1 MVMSSVVDA
10 PVASY
15 ATLQTKSVR
24 PPRPPAGLAAVLL
37 DDHDIGSELVVAV
50 DTDDSMTVQLHAHG
64 LDASGASP
72 ATVRRFRD
80 QSCFALADIPVIGYD
95 RTADRSVSGKISIG
109 LTWAGSSGS
118 ATPVAGTA
126 LAEGDWTG
134 GLFRF
139 GTVSQHSF
147 NRRVVRLISTQPFPP
162 ARPRLSAYQ

>member
-15 ATLQTKSVR
+15 VTLQTKSVR

-37 DDHDIGSELVVAV
+37 DEHDVGCELVVAV
-50 DTDDSMTVQLHAHG
+50 DADDLMTVQLHAHG
-64 LDASGASP
+64 LEAGGAAR

-80 QSCFALADIPVIGYD
+80 LSTFALADIAVIGYD
-95 RTADRSVSGKISIG
+95 TTAGRCVTGTVNVG
-109 LTWAGSSGS
+109 LTWAAGGS
-118 ATPVAGTA
+118 ASSVAGSA

-139 GTVSQHSF
+139 GTVSHHSF
-147 NRRVVRLISTQPFPP
+147 NRRVVRLISTSPLP
-162 ARPRLSAYQ
+162 APRFRSLNHR